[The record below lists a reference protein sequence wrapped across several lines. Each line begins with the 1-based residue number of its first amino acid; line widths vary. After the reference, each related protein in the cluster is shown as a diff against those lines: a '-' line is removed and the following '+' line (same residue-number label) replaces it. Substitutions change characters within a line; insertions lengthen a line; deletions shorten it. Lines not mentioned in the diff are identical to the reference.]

1 MVYIHLF
8 QDIKAR
14 QNVEFSVDADKP
26 VIVPKRSDKFRQ
38 KKYYS
43 EPIEGIPLKSL
54 CTSVNVHDVS
64 GFESDDA
71 PPSYSHAEEYETA
84 ETEFL

>member
-8 QDIKAR
+8 QDIKAG

-26 VIVPKRSDKFRQ
+26 VIVPNKSDKFRQ

-84 ETEFL
+84 KTEFL